1 MVERVYLDA
10 AQSST
15 RNKGTMYPASEGSCG
30 YTQHVVSRTTLSSFH
45 LTFCQLHHRQVILF
59 VLQVMKAGLGLERG

>member
-1 MVERVYLDA
+1 
-10 AQSST
+10 
-15 RNKGTMYPASEGSCG
+15 MYPASEGSCG

-59 VLQVMKAGLGLERG
+59 VLQVVKAGLGLERG